1 MFNRVKLMAI
11 LLLPILL
18 SGCAKAEGALA
29 PKSNE
34 ISEQGFEAVDDP
46 IDKQLLPEVDPASLD
61 PIINYVDGLNLALTG
76 EFIYLRSTA
85 LPTCGCLKIAK
96 RLENLFKSATLI
108 GGHYQLTSINLEKDG
123 LNQKSFKVVINRSDI
138 KKIDKYSRQS
148 ILWSAS
154 TISNLFIVQ
163 RVGEE
168 WLLSDTK

>member
-1 MFNRVKLMAI
+1 MAI

-34 ISEQGFEAVDDP
+34 ISQQGFEAVDDP

-85 LPTCGCLKIAK
+85 LPTCGCLNIAK

-108 GGHYQLTSINLEKDG
+108 GGHYQLTSINLEKDDV
-123 LNQKSFKVVINRSDI
+123 NQKSFKVVINRSDI

-154 TISNLFIVQ
+154 TISNLFFVQ
-163 RVGEE
+163 RFGEE

>member
-1 MFNRVKLMAI
+1 MFNREKLMAI

-34 ISEQGFEAVDDP
+34 ISQQGFEAVDDP

-123 LNQKSFKVVINRSDI
+123 VNQKSFKVVINRSNI
-138 KKIDKYSRQS
+138 KKIDKYSQQS
-148 ILWSAS
+148 ILWNAS
-154 TISNLFIVQ
+154 TISNLFIVH
-163 RVGEE
+163 RIGEV

>member
-108 GGHYQLTSINLEKDG
+108 GGHYQLTSVNLEKDG
-123 LNQKSFKVVINRSDI
+123 VNQKSFKVVINRSDI

-163 RVGEE
+163 RLGEV

>member
-1 MFNRVKLMAI
+1 MAI

-85 LPTCGCLKIAK
+85 LPTCGCLNIAK

-138 KKIDKYSRQS
+138 KKIDKYSRQF

>member
-1 MFNRVKLMAI
+1 MAI

-85 LPTCGCLKIAK
+85 LPTCGCLNIAK

-108 GGHYQLTSINLEKDG
+108 GGHYQLTSINLEKDDV
-123 LNQKSFKVVINRSDI
+123 NQKSFKVVINRSDI

-163 RVGEE
+163 RVGEV

>member
-108 GGHYQLTSINLEKDG
+108 GGHYQLTSVNLEKDG
-123 LNQKSFKVVINRSDI
+123 VNQKSFKVVINRSDI

>member
-34 ISEQGFEAVDDP
+34 ISQQGFEAVDDP

-85 LPTCGCLKIAK
+85 LPTCCCLNIAK

-154 TISNLFIVQ
+154 TISNLFFVQ
-163 RVGEE
+163 RFGEE